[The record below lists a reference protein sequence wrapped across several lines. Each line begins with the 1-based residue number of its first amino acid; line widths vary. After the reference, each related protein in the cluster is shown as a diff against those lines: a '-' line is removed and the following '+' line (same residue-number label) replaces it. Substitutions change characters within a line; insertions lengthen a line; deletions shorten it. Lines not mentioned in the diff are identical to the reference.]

1 MTEDRYPLRPVGRLQ
16 DDKTAPRTLD
26 EALAAR
32 GMTRDDL
39 AEQCRTYIVPP
50 GPGLLHKGRKAL
62 AGLALAEA
70 LEPIADPDRG
80 GFFPDGIYFDGM
92 SNPPE
97 HLGTWERGRFVAAKD
112 RTVPDGAIVHPFT
125 LSPGDVDR
133 LRQAIVDGET
143 VVVGLP
149 KVTRRWRW
157 YTDAA
162 VWGLI
167 GAALVVVVLAYWMTG
182 P

>member
-16 DDKTAPRTLD
+16 DDKTPPRTLD

-39 AEQCRTYIVPP
+39 AETCRVVSPDWATSA
-50 GPGLLHKGRKAL
+50 KAL
-62 AGLALAEA
+62 SRRQAEGLAAGRAFAEA
-70 LEPIADPDRG
+70 LEPLVDKDRG
-80 GFFPDGIYFDGM
+80 CFFPDGIYFDGM

-97 HLGTWERGRFVAAKD
+97 HLGTWFEGRFVAGDKP
-112 RTVPDGAIVHPFT
+112 VELT
-125 LSPGDVDR
+125 LSPADCDR
-133 LRQAIVDGET
+133 LRQAIVDGELGF
-143 VVVGLP
+143 VRSLEAP
-149 KVTRRWRW
+149 RRWRW

-162 VWGLI
+162 VLGLI
-167 GAALVVVVLAYWMTG
+167 GAALVVVVLAYWITG